1 MLSLHSTPL
10 LTTMKKILVV
20 DDDFEVL
27 ETIQLILEIG
37 GFKVSAINEGETIFN
52 EIERFKPDLILLDIS
67 LGHIDGRVLCE
78 QLKSIEST
86 AKIPILLISGL
97 YKQEDFTT
105 LDYGQDDF
113 LSKPFQMDV
122 LLKKI
127 AKILTLEE
135 DQPSFYMN

>member
-1 MLSLHSTPL
+1 
-10 LTTMKKILVV
+10 MKRILVV
-20 DDDFEVL
+20 DDDIEVL

-37 GFKVSAINEGETIFN
+37 GFKVSALNDGEEVFN
-52 EIERFKPDLILLDIS
+52 RIDQFKPDLILLDIS

-78 QLKSIEST
+78 QLKSVEAT

-97 YKQEDFTT
+97 YNPSDFTT
-105 LDYGQDDF
+105 LNYGQDDF

-127 AKILTLEE
+127 TKILTLEE
-135 DQPSFYMN
+135 DKPSFLLN

>member
-1 MLSLHSTPL
+1 
-10 LTTMKKILVV
+10 MKKILVV
-20 DDDFEVL
+20 DDDIEVL

-37 GFKVSAINEGETIFN
+37 GFKVSSLNNGEDVFD
-52 EIERFKPDLILLDIS
+52 EIARFKPDLILLDIS

-78 QLKSIEST
+78 QLKAIEST

-97 YKQEDFTT
+97 YNQRDFTT
-105 LDYGQDDF
+105 LNYGQDDF

-127 AKILTLEE
+127 TKILSLEA
-135 DQPSFYMN
+135 DIPNYMAN

>member
-1 MLSLHSTPL
+1 
-10 LTTMKKILVV
+10 MKKILVV
-20 DDDFEVL
+20 DDDIEVL

-37 GFKVSAINEGETIFN
+37 GFKVSALNNGEEIFN
-52 EIERFKPDLILLDIS
+52 RIENFNPDLILLDIS

-86 AKIPILLISGL
+86 SKIPILLISGL
-97 YKQEDFTT
+97 YDPKDFTT
-105 LDYGQDDF
+105 LNYGQDDF

-127 AKILTLEE
+127 TKILSLEE
-135 DQPSFYMN
+135 DKPSFHLN